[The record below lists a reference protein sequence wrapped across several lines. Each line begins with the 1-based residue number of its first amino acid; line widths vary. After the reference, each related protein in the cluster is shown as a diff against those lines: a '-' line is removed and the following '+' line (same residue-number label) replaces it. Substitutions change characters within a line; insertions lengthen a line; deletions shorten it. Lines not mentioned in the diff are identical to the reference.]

1 MREFIHSVARAIC
14 TAGACLLAI
23 TLIAGYFEWWSWEEL
38 TMPIQAIIG
47 GWFLSL
53 LIMMASHD
61 RRATR

>member
-14 TAGACLLAI
+14 TAGAYLLAVA
-23 TLIAGYFEWWSWEEL
+23 LIAGYFEWWSWEEL
-38 TMPIQAIIG
+38 TTPIQAIIG

-61 RRATR
+61 RREAK